1 MCELDFR
8 GVVEFHFETGRELVG
23 CIVGCLTTGISIKIK
38 KSLTWTYINILIEY
52 IYINRACAPMLSDGE
67 IWRPTHE

>member
-8 GVVEFHFETGRELVG
+8 GVVEFHFETVG
-23 CIVGCLTTGISIKIK
+23 CIVGCLTTAICIKIK

-52 IYINRACAPMLSDGE
+52 ESE
-67 IWRPTHE
+67 EWSSH

>member
-8 GVVEFHFETGRELVG
+8 GVVEFHFETERKPVG

-38 KSLTWTYINILIEY
+38 KSLT
-52 IYINRACAPMLSDGE
+52 
-67 IWRPTHE
+67 